1 MNAKSQS
8 ERKNV
13 LNKRLMGL
21 IILVSIFLN
30 SCSLSTNT
38 PTSAPT
44 AGIRIT
50 SMNTAIGGSEEDP
63 NEQIFS
69 YNITLF
75 NTEPVDVVVH
85 WIEPVLTGEISKRVL
100 TADRRIVVEKTFAPN
115 SHLEISGR
123 LTFDASGVSK
133 SQITS
138 WEPLLTA
145 ITVSSEVTLSL
156 P

>member
-1 MNAKSQS
+1 MNKS
-8 ERKNV
+8 V
-13 LNKRLMGL
+13 MGL
-21 IILVSIFLN
+21 IILISIFLN

-38 PTSAPT
+38 PTSTPT
-44 AGIRIT
+44 VGIKIT
-50 SMNTAIGGSEEDP
+50 SMDTAIGGSEENS

-75 NTEPVDVVVH
+75 NAEPVDVVVH

-100 TADRRIVVEKTFAPN
+100 TVDRRIVVEKTFAPN
-115 SHLEISGR
+115 SYLEISGR
-123 LTFDASGVSK
+123 FTFDASGASK

-138 WEPLLTA
+138 WGPLLTA
-145 ITVSSEVTLSL
+145 ITVSSEMTLSF